1 MTEDSHVRD
10 GIVRGWGHSEAT
22 VLQGSSWAHC
32 SLTREVRALGLIV
45 PTETS
50 AHHQRLTT
58 RHLRV
63 CIASKGNEKKS
74 ELCNQ
79 RKYENV

>member
-32 SLTREVRALGLIV
+32 SLTHEVRARWGL
-45 PTETS
+45 S
-50 AHHQRLTT
+50 SRQRLLLTT
-58 RHLRV
+58 SDSLPGPEE
-63 CIASKGNEKKS
+63 CA
-74 ELCNQ
+74 
-79 RKYENV
+79 